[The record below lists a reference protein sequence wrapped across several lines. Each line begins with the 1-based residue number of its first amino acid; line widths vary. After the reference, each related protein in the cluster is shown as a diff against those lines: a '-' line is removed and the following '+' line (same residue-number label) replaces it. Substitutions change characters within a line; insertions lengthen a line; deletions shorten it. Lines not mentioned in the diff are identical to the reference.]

1 MYVLVMGIYRAHVS
15 KRLGPVTFCLS
26 LPFVAVGLI
35 MDAFAN
41 MTIAALIFC
50 EFPREL
56 LVTARLQRYVGQGA
70 GWRIEAGTNGRP
82 VAVDPPSTPL
92 AKLLE
97 RAKDDLRIMREPML
111 SAVTGMCWEASEAG
125 DATLVQEA
133 RNIRNALRDITD
145 DHALNAAQTYEEMR
159 AAGVAA
165 YRRIAAGASPAFAA
179 TFKEITGA

>member
-1 MYVLVMGIYRAHVS
+1 MSPLTVFGITLAYLWSFWAVYVLVMGIYRAHIS

-70 GWRIEAGTNGRP
+70 GWRFTIANW
-82 VAVDPPSTPL
+82 VCNNLLDVFDPS
-92 AKLLE
+92 
-97 RAKDDLRIMREPML
+97 
-111 SAVTGMCWEASEAG
+111 GNHC
-125 DATLVQEA
+125 
-133 RNIRNALRDITD
+133 
-145 DHALNAAQTYEEMR
+145 
-159 AAGVAA
+159 
-165 YRRIAAGASPAFAA
+165 
-179 TFKEITGA
+179 